1 MNLLNF
7 CILYSILYCCL
18 NYAFY
23 AVDLNILNAM
33 ANSVEPNQ
41 SDLVFTVFICRFV
54 GNFGVHN
61 SRKFTVHVNEQIK
74 YKLRSRSASASTQS
88 DWCSKQK
95 SQDKK
100 SRKKVTGKKFTDP
113 KSIHLHYLFIYLFA
127 HKPVKVGNLYSSL
140 YHLEM
145 VYR

>member
-23 AVDLNILNAM
+23 AVDLNLLNAV
-33 ANSVEPNQ
+33 ANNVEPNQ

-54 GNFGVHN
+54 GNFGVQN

-74 YKLRSRSASASTQS
+74 YKLRSRSASASIQS

-95 SQDKK
+95 SQEKNQGRK
-100 SRKKVTGKKFTDP
+100 SQEKNSQTKKVD
-113 KSIHLHYLFIYLFA
+113 IYIIYLFA
-127 HKPVKVGNLYSSL
+127 HKPVK
-140 YHLEM
+140 
-145 VYR
+145 